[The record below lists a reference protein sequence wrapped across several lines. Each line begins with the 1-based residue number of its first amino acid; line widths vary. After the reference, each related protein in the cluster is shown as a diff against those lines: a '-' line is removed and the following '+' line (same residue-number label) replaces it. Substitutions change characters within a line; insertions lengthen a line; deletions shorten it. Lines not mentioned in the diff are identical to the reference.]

1 MHIRADSVERSF
13 MGIDNFFVNDPPSA
27 AEIGSMNWFRGV
39 IQPQDTRAMELQQL
53 GMSARGYSQGR
64 LMVDRGRTWRSEHTT
79 HLFDLRV
86 WLALNAEGTQVGG
99 GEA

>member
-1 MHIRADSVERSF
+1 
-13 MGIDNFFVNDPPSA
+13 
-27 AEIGSMNWFRGV
+27 
-39 IQPQDTRAMELQQL
+39 MELQQL